1 MDDDRRIPQLPRR
14 EDRGA
19 PHRRRVE
26 EAFAV
31 WLEQK
36 LHELY
41 DSVTREP
48 LPPELLR
55 LIEGQGAEHEPEE
68 GAERKPREN
77 PEREP
82 KD

>member
-1 MDDDRRIPQLPRR
+1 MEDDGRIPQLPRR

-26 EAFAV
+26 DAFAV

-55 LIEGQGAEHEPEE
+55 LIEGQSA
-68 GAERKPREN
+68 
-77 PEREP
+77 EREP
-82 KD
+82 KESAGREPKD